1 MKEERTISKNPV
13 ENSEAIIVA
22 IGGPKT
28 AQQISAS
35 EQSLHIIINSL
46 SSLLKEEIF
55 KLMYLLYN
63 DN

>member
-55 KLMYLLYN
+55 KFM
-63 DN
+63 